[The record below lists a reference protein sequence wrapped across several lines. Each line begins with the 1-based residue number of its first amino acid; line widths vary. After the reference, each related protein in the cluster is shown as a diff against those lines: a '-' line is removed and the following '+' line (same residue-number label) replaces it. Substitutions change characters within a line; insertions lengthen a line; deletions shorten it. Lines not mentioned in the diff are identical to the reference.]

1 MATIYTEYESEN
13 GSRLQN
19 MTGSDLIEDQFVV
32 MGGKCLKAT
41 EAIAPLAVGGFEKL
55 AGKKVQADTFV
66 DGEDAWATGELAV
79 YWKPTTGEFSNAA
92 IIGYY
97 LVGYTKEA
105 KTGAWVVFNC
115 TDPVIVASDVP
126 TLQAIVED
134 ITELSGRAFLKT
146 VTLTSALATI
156 PVAIVADADV
166 TAGKKVYITDV
177 LVRVNGAE
185 AWVGTGTVVVIRDTD
200 DAPVTGVSLA
210 KEQLAANTTLFKH
223 STGVTLASPII
234 LGTGLTAAKGIVIV
248 ADGTFETSGSDL
260 VVTVVGYVK

>member
-13 GSRLQN
+13 GIRLQN
-19 MTGSDLIEDQFVV
+19 MTGAAVIENQFVV

-55 AGKKVQADTFV
+55 AGKTVQADALV
-66 DGEDAWATGELAV
+66 AGEDAWATGELPV
-79 YWKPTTGEFSNAA
+79 YWNPSTKEFSNKAT
-92 IIGYY
+92 IGYY
-97 LVGYTKEA
+97 LVGYTKET
-105 KTGAWVVFNC
+105 KTGARVVFNC

-146 VTLTSALATI
+146 VTLTSALATT
-156 PVAIVADADV
+156 PVEIVADADV
-166 TAGKKVYITDV
+166 PAGKKVYITDV
-177 LVRVNGAE
+177 LVRVNGAD
-185 AWVGTGTVVVIRDTD
+185 AWVGAGTVVVIRDTNN
-200 DAPVTGVSLA
+200 APVTGVSLA
-210 KEQLAANTTLFKH
+210 KAQLTGNTTLFKY
-223 STGVTLASPII
+223 SAGVTLESPIL
-234 LGTGLTAAKGIVIV
+234 LGTGFTAKKGIVIV